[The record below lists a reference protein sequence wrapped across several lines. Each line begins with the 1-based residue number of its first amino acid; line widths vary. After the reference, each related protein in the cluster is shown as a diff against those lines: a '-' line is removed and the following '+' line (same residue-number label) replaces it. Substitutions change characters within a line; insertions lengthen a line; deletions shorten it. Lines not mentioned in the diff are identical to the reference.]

1 MKKLDLKRA
10 LSEHNMTQVELARK
24 TGVNA
29 PNISA
34 IVKDGNPTIARLTK
48 IAEAIGCDIT
58 DLFYPDP
65 ADEAAEKARAEAE
78 EVEESVT
85 KFKKER
91 ARANGPL
98 GRTLG
103 EYLGA
108 IDLDKITE
116 DYYARIEAIKEKIY
130 EAFPSFKKEDIDNII
145 EKFKKLDVEIGG
157 TLALKHTATQRT
169 TLGAPNWN
177 VLTDK
182 NHRLDYS
189 NGALDPVFAGLS
201 GGGELLEKHL
211 KDLEAEKENGQENA
225 QQEST
230 QQENIQPE
238 STQTAIQTSTF
249 CPHCG
254 KKVRVGVVLLPEE

>member
-10 LSEHNMTQVELARK
+10 LSEHNMTQVKLARK

-116 DYYARIEAIKEKIY
+116 DYHARIEAIKEKIY

-157 TLALKHTATQRT
+157 SLALKHTATHRT
-169 TLGAPNWN
+169 TLGAPNWSG
-177 VLTDK
+177 LTDRNYYSAYDSNPLAFPAVEWSGEGK
-182 NHRLDYS
+182 NI
-189 NGALDPVFAGLS
+189 
-201 GGGELLEKHL
+201 EKL
-211 KDLEAEKENGQENA
+211 MKDLEAGKENGQENA
-225 QQEST
+225 QQEGV
-230 QQENIQPE
+230 QPE
-238 STQTAIQTSTF
+238 STQTAIQTATF

-254 KKVRVGVVLLPEE
+254 KKVRVGVVLLPEK